1 MQKMLEALYQ
11 ERIHDFSQKVSFF
24 ERRSKY
30 ISIVRLL
37 VFLVSFVLVYYFA
50 SNESTQGIFL
60 SLAGGVVA
68 FIILIKWHS
77 RALEQKRIHIALREV
92 NENELAACQGNYGKF
107 PDGAEFGIPDHPF
120 SNDLDLFGRNSLYQ
134 YLNRTAT
141 VAGQKKLARSL
152 MRPIMDKQ
160 AIIDMQVAIGA
171 MAENLEWRQKFQ
183 AIGLA
188 YEEGPDDQLKIENW
202 SASKPLFNAWIF
214 RILVLLIPLMT
225 LTMIYFLS
233 IGAINIQVFLVYLV
247 LPWGL
252 AGSFAMRVN
261 QRHNNVSKTTEMLK
275 KYALLLHEI
284 ETLDVSSGILESLKN
299 NILRGKD
306 SAGKSLRS
314 LSAIMT
320 ALDNRLN
327 FVSWA
332 LLNGLLLWD
341 ILQMIRLEA
350 WQMKY
355 RVEMKDWFEVV
366 ALMDV
371 INSFANFRHNQ
382 TNSIFPEVVDD
393 VFMVDAKEAGHPL
406 INAESRVNNEIN
418 LREGEFL
425 IVTGANMAGKST
437 YLRMIGVNLV
447 LAMCGSPVCASTF
460 RFAPVQVFTSIRT
473 RDSLSENESYF
484 YAELKRLKAIIDELR
499 NGTKL
504 FILLDE
510 ILKGTNSKDKHAGS
524 EALLQQMIYFK
535 TTGIVATHDVLL
547 GKLSDKFPEH
557 IRNHCFEVD
566 IDGDQLHFD
575 YRLKDGISKNLNATI
590 LMREMGIT
598 I

>member
-1 MQKMLEALYQ
+1 MQKMHEALYQ
-11 ERIHDFSQKVSFF
+11 ERIHDFSQKVAIL

-37 VFLVSFVLVYYFA
+37 VFLVSFVMVYYFA
-50 SNESTQGIFL
+50 SNESTPGIFI

-68 FIILIKWHS
+68 FAVLIQWHS

-92 NENELAACQGNYGKF
+92 NENELEAYRGNYGKF
-107 PDGAEFGIPDHPF
+107 HDGAEYGTPEHPF
-120 SNDLDLFGRNSLYQ
+120 SSDLDLFGKNSLYQ
-134 YLNRTAT
+134 FLNRTAT
-141 VAGQKKLARSL
+141 MAGQKQLAHSL
-152 MRPIMDKQ
+152 MQPLMNKQ
-160 AIIDMQVAIGA
+160 AIIGMQEAIEA
-171 MAENLEWRQKFQ
+171 MSVNLEWRQKFQ

-188 YEEGPDDQLKIENW
+188 YQEGSDDQLKIEDW
-202 SASKPLFNAWIF
+202 SKSKPLFNTWIF
-214 RILVLLIPLMT
+214 RILVLLVPLMT
-225 LTMIYFLS
+225 LSMIYFLS
-233 IGAINIQVFLVYLV
+233 SGAINIQVFLVYL
-247 LPWGL
+247 LIPWGL
-252 AGSFAMRVN
+252 AGSFTKKVN
-261 QRHNNVSKTTEMLK
+261 ERHNNVSKTTEMLK
-275 KYALLLHEI
+275 KHALLLHEI
-284 ETLDVSSGILESLKN
+284 ETLDVSSGMLESLKN
-299 NILRGKD
+299 KILRGKD

-355 RVEMKDWFEVV
+355 KFDMKVWFEVV

-371 INSFANFRHNQ
+371 INSFGNFRHNQ
-382 TNSIFPEVVDD
+382 ANSIFPEVVDGAF
-393 VFMVDAKEAGHPL
+393 VVDAREAGHPL
-406 INAESRVNNEIN
+406 INAGSRVNNEIN
-418 LREGEFL
+418 IREGEFL

-447 LAMCGSPVCASTF
+447 LAMCGSPVCASSF

-510 ILKGTNSKDKHAGS
+510 ILKGTNSRDKHAGS
-524 EALLQQMIYFK
+524 EALLKQMIFFK
-535 TTGIVATHDVLL
+535 TTGVVATHDVLL
-547 GKLSDKFPEH
+547 GKLNDRFPDH

-566 IDGDQLHFD
+566 IEGDQLQFD
-575 YRLKDGISKNLNATI
+575 YRLRDGISKNLNATI